1 MKPTYHTVFVQRRSE
16 LMAELFLQRLR
27 PIAVGRSTTDDL
39 GYDFLV
45 TFKNKMGGINTF
57 GVQVKG
63 TESAVSP
70 SLVVDKKLHQ
80 RLTHSTIPGFV
91 LVANIK
97 QNVLLYGWPDS
108 TDRHIRLHEVNDEAA
123 RELRKQLVNWT
134 QPS

>member
-1 MKPTYHTVFVQRRSE
+1 MKPTYRTVFVQHRSE
-16 LMAELFLQRLR
+16 LMAELFLQQLR
-27 PIAVGRSTTDDL
+27 PVTLGRSTTEDL

-45 TFKNKMGGINTF
+45 TFRNKMGGINTF

-63 TESAVSP
+63 TESPVPS

-80 RLTHSTIPGFV
+80 RLTQSTIPGFL

-97 QNVLLYGWPDS
+97 RNILLYGWPDS
-108 TDRHIRLHEVNDEAA
+108 TDRHIRLQEVDDEAA

-134 QPS
+134 H